1 MSWEDLQRII
11 GSGELDVRPSSERR
25 FSCGVR
31 RFAALRRFDAA
42 RVVRRI
48 WCVRARC
55 APRTTTSPTRRGAAP
70 QSRHNV
76 PSRRAC
82 APEAHSPR
90 RVPQLYARY
99 DTVGDYVLC
108 RFFGWEARPDGEG
121 GKLRSVAPAGFA
133 RSVRFVPN
141 DYPYHV
147 TPGIEHHI
155 VWVASA
161 AGDVSALTEAE
172 LAAEVQSHKPAKA
185 WETLTVVNPPRLQS
199 VTNVWHAHVFS
210 RPRAGAPA

>member
-1 MSWEDLQRII
+1 MRSREVCATYNDFTDEARHSSRLAQ
-11 GSGELDVRPSSERR
+11 SLHACVRSRAHS
-25 FSCGVR
+25 
-31 RFAALRRFDAA
+31 LRRA
-42 RVVRRI
+42 
-48 WCVRARC
+48 
-55 APRTTTSPTRRGAAP
+55 
-70 QSRHNV
+70 
-76 PSRRAC
+76 
-82 APEAHSPR
+82 
-90 RVPQLYARY
+90 PQLYAKY

-133 RSVRFVPN
+133 RSSSFVPN
-141 DYPYHV
+141 DFPYHV

-172 LAAEVQSHKPAKA
+172 LAAEVQSHKPANA

-210 RPRAGAPA
+210 RPRTPA

>member
-1 MSWEDLQRII
+1 MR
-11 GSGELDVRPSSERR
+11 
-25 FSCGVR
+25 
-31 RFAALRRFDAA
+31 
-42 RVVRRI
+42 
-48 WCVRARC
+48 
-55 APRTTTSPTRRGAAP
+55 
-70 QSRHNV
+70 SR
-76 PSRRAC
+76 
-82 APEAHSPR
+82 AHSPR
-90 RVPQLYARY
+90 RAQLYAKY

-141 DYPYHV
+141 DFPYHV

-172 LAAEVQSHKPAKA
+172 LAAEVQCHKPAKA

-210 RPRAGAPA
+210 RARAPA

>member
-1 MSWEDLQRII
+1 MRS
-11 GSGELDVRPSSERR
+11 RP
-25 FSCGVR
+25 
-31 RFAALRRFDAA
+31 
-42 RVVRRI
+42 
-48 WCVRARC
+48 
-55 APRTTTSPTRRGAAP
+55 
-70 QSRHNV
+70 
-76 PSRRAC
+76 
-82 APEAHSPR
+82 HSPR
-90 RVPQLYARY
+90 RAQLYAKY

-141 DYPYHV
+141 DFPYHV

-210 RPRAGAPA
+210 RPRADAPA